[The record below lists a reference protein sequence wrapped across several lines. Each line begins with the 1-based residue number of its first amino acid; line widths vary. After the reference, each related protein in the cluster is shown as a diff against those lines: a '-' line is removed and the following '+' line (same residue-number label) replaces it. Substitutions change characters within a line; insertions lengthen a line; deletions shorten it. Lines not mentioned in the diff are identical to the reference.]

1 MYTHIYIYMYIYIY
15 TNIAV
20 YACTDVYMYMY
31 TYIIQMIYL
40 SENIKN
46 TSEHTIIFIT
56 NVKSMSAH

>member
-1 MYTHIYIYMYIYIY
+1 MYIYIY